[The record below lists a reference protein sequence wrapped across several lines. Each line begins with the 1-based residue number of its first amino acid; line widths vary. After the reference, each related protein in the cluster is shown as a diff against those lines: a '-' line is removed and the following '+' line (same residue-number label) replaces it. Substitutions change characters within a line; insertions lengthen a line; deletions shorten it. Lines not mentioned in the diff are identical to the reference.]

1 MARHSSVASR
11 GAWQGIRQWPAGLH
25 HPCLHGKAG
34 CPVAMGRMA
43 EASDSLIGQSAGQLA
58 CMRAQYAAAARLT
71 IRRRCMR
78 GNPLDTPPLQQAWQD
93 QTPHHCGVSTQHA
106 ASPPPP
112 ICTAPLHTLTAPPP
126 SPAPPLLPYAQPI
139 STLSRPPH
147 PPLRPP
153 SSPRHGWFRQ
163 DHPHPADQCVP
174 ARQAAAWIHHQPGPG
189 GHTHALPCQ
198 YRHTRH
204 GEIGGRGRAEGLRG
218 HMFYLASRNLNNL
231 GLRLLYLFNVT
242 HPTLSHTIP
251 HTPSGQV
258 QERDEGVQPR
268 PQRGHLDVV

>member
-1 MARHSSVASR
+1 MHAGSVRRSGPAYNPPPLH
-11 GAWQGIRQWPAGLH
+11 AWQPSR
-25 HPCLHGKAG
+25 
-34 CPVAMGRMA
+34 
-43 EASDSLIGQSAGQLA
+43 
-58 CMRAQYAAAARLT
+58 YTTAAAGVAGSDPTPL
-71 IRRRCMR
+71 RRI
-78 GNPLDTPPLQQAWQD
+78 NTA
-93 QTPHHCGVSTQHA
+93 CGV
-106 ASPPPP
+106 
-112 ICTAPLHTLTAPPP
+112 
-126 SPAPPLLPYAQPI
+126 
-139 STLSRPPH
+139 
-147 PPLRPP
+147 PP